1 MDGTRPLFGVVSVPA
16 VVRFKI
22 ASSWSSASSIAA
34 NGRFLAP
41 TEGGQPYESFID
53 RTSAGVS
60 ARWFFNG
67 LPFGVV
73 GLVLVKADEG
83 GTPIR
88 MLGEISP
95 RTRLGDTLSGD
106 WDTSLANGASSA
118 DTSAVDKVAMLPI
131 RVSEMAKQ
139 KH

>member
-1 MDGTRPLFGVVSVPA
+1 M
-16 VVRFKI
+16 
-22 ASSWSSASSIAA
+22 
-34 NGRFLAP
+34 
-41 TEGGQPYESFID
+41 D

-60 ARWFFNG
+60 ARWAFNG

-73 GLVLVKADEG
+73 GLFLVKADESG
-83 GTPIR
+83 APIR

-106 WDTSLANGASSA
+106 WDTSLANGASSTDSA
-118 DTSAVDKVAMLPI
+118 AVDRVVMLPV

-139 KH
+139 NTAEKITGRYVSKLKVDR